1 MGFLNLALGQLLGLF
16 LPLAGF
22 LVALYF
28 YDRSRRRVLVSTL
41 RFWPKGPAPA
51 VRRRHRRIQHPLSLL
66 LQLAALL
73 LLLLA
78 IADPRPGTL
87 GTAARQHVLMLD
99 TSAVMAQ
106 SGGSGGGLMGQ
117 AKALA
122 LAYVQAVGSRDRIL
136 LVEADGAPTVRV
148 PFTLDRQRV
157 QEAIQAAE
165 PGWTALDLGAACELA
180 AGALRL
186 ALDLG
191 AGPLPESRD
200 VGETVYV
207 GPGRT
212 AAQPVR
218 MDVLPRLRY
227 LETEAPS
234 DTIGLLALRAA
245 SDPGESGKWN
255 VELQA
260 QNYTE
265 RALVV
270 ELEFFFEGK
279 RLGRRQL
286 RLPARKDAD
295 LRFTLRTRL
304 AGRLLARAAVE
315 DSYAGNNEAFL
326 EIPTAGR
333 TRLQVLGASRGAFEP
348 LLAAGARIEPSFVES
363 QDELAD
369 DALHVWARGGAGGS
383 SRRAIYL
390 APPGTASPVR
400 AVGAV
405 RRRRIEEWSPSHPLA
420 QGVRG
425 RDVIPVRARLF
436 EAQSGDEIVAGTS
449 EGPVILARS
458 QAGRRMVAFGFDLAD
473 DSVRGRLAAPLLF
486 ANAVNWLDP
495 DAFRPERI
503 EARPPGAVEVEAPNS
518 SLDQIAVRPEAGDA
532 VPWVF
537 SDGKVRFYTDK
548 QGTYRVTTADRRI
561 TLYLNQPRIPASDW
575 EPPDSVLRGLP
586 GAADSGGEPWLPWP
600 WLAALG
606 ALLLLHD
613 WIRFGRGR
621 LWTTETPQG
630 AGIDAAPP
638 FERAQPDAGPMGA
651 AP

>member
-1 MGFLNLALGQLLGLF
+1 MGFLNLALGQLLGIF
-16 LPLAGF
+16 GPLAGF

-41 RFWPKGPAPA
+41 RFWPERPAPA

-78 IADPRPGTL
+78 IADPRPETL
-87 GTAARQHVLMLD
+87 GMTARQHVLMLD

-106 SGGSGGGLMGQ
+106 SSGGGSRLMEQ

-122 LAYVQAVGSRDRIL
+122 LAYVRAVERRDRIL
-136 LVEADGAPTVRV
+136 LIEADGAPKVRV

-157 QEAIQAAE
+157 RKAIEAAE
-165 PGWTALDLGAACELA
+165 PGWTGLNLEAACELA
-180 AGALRL
+180 AGTLRL
-186 ALDLG
+186 ALGLG
-191 AGPLPESRD
+191 AGPLPERRD
-200 VGETVYV
+200 LGETVYI

-212 AAQPVR
+212 ATQPLGTGT
-218 MDVLPRLRY
+218 LPWLRY
-227 LETEAPS
+227 LETDAPR

-245 SDPGESGKWN
+245 SDPGQAGEWN

-265 RALVV
+265 QALVA

-279 RLGRRQL
+279 RLGHRQL
-286 RLPARKDAD
+286 HLPARKDQD
-295 LRFTLRTRL
+295 LRFTLRTRRQ
-304 AGRLLARAAVE
+304 GRLLARATVE
-315 DSYAGNNEAFL
+315 DSYPGNNEAFL
-326 EIPTAGR
+326 VIPTVGR
-333 TRLQVLGASRGAFEP
+333 TRLQVVGASRDAFEP

-363 QDELAD
+363 QDELTD
-369 DALHVWARGGAGGS
+369 DAIHVWAQGGAGGS

-390 APPGTASPVR
+390 APPGTDSPVR
-400 AVGAV
+400 ELGAV
-405 RRRRIEEWSPSHPLA
+405 RRRRIEQWSPSHPLA

-425 RDVIPVRARLF
+425 RDVMPGRARLF
-436 EAQSGDEIVAGTS
+436 EAQAGDEIVAGTS

-473 DSVRGRLAAPLLF
+473 GSVRGRLAAPLLF
-486 ANAVNWLDP
+486 ANAVNWLDA
-495 DAFRPERI
+495 DSFRPERI
-503 EARPPGAVEVEAPNS
+503 EARHPGAVEVDAPYS
-518 SLDQIAVRPEAGDA
+518 SFDQIAVHPDRGGT

-537 SDGKVRFYTDK
+537 SDGKVRFYTDER
-548 QGTYRVTTADRRI
+548 GTYRVTTAERRI
-561 TLYLNQPRIPASDW
+561 TLFLNQPRIPASNW
-575 EPPDSVLRGLP
+575 EPPDGVLRGLP
-586 GAADSGGEPWLPWP
+586 AAAGTGGEPWLPWP

-606 ALLLLHD
+606 AFLLLYD

-621 LWTTETPQG
+621 RWMPEPLNRSGG
-630 AGIDAAPP
+630 AGTPP
-638 FERAQPDAGPMGA
+638 LEGTQPEARPMGA